1 MSVPRCHTSAAQLA
15 EENPLHH
22 IVLNMI
28 VYDIK
33 GLLLGTPVQR
43 NEIWYNSPTIKLTI
57 INLILL
63 LLEYERCVVILKGLL
78 WIGWYHVKK
87 VF

>member
-1 MSVPRCHTSAAQLA
+1 MSVPRCHTLAAQLA

-43 NEIWYNSPTIKLTI
+43 NEI
-57 INLILL
+57 
-63 LLEYERCVVILKGLL
+63 
-78 WIGWYHVKK
+78 
-87 VF
+87 